1 MSQFWWKLV
10 AIAGNASNRNYPF
23 GSQPQ
28 WQLMSGSTFPASSAS
43 ISDLYNGE
51 WSGSVSGSPWVGLYE
66 FDPFVYFPPLTS
78 GSVFRLFPSGSGG
91 PFVDTIPSASG
102 FSSASLIC
110 VDPFLALFE
119 PEIPLGISA
128 AGSSFGIAP
137 RPFATQ
143 SFSNDPFMDGPITV
157 GVESFGSLTGSLTNL
172 NIHYSIV
179 PVTASVSVR
188 RGLVVN
194 ASSGSPQLTLEPVDR
209 NPTTPL
215 PGDVWFRTGSVANQ
229 GNPNFFFA
237 DTDVSGTIRIH
248 RVVASR
254 LNEPSQSVIARFG
267 TTDAPSGSV
276 LAINTLVVDDWLIT
290 VNSSQESGSGWRNA
304 TWNGGIHMPNS
315 GTVGV
320 WSPAGQT
327 MNFLVPSGTLTTPSA
342 SITSGSLIVESGSAI
357 VSSGSITITTGSL
370 VLDSPTALVDLSG
383 SNVVFNISGSNA
395 DAIIRGLSVV
405 AVQVGG
411 VTASLLTPPPRS
423 GTLYINTGSGAPQIH
438 LRISGSWLPFDLT
451 APSFVDGGR
460 F

>member
-10 AIAGNASNRNYPF
+10 QFAGNASNRNYPF
-23 GSQPQ
+23 GTQPQ

-66 FDPFVYFPPLTS
+66 FDPFIYAPPLVS
-78 GSVFRLFPSGSGG
+78 GSAFRLFPSGAGG
-91 PFVDTIPSASG
+91 PFVDTVPSITG

-110 VDPFLALFE
+110 IDPFLALFA
-119 PEIPLGISA
+119 PEISLGVNSA
-128 AGSSFGIAP
+128 GTSFGVAP

-143 SFSNDPFMDGPITV
+143 SFSNDPFMDGPITIA
-157 GVESFGSLTGSLTNL
+157 VESFGSLTGSITNL
-172 NIHYSIV
+172 SINYFLA
-179 PVTASVSVR
+179 PVSASTTLR

-209 NPTTPL
+209 HPTTPL
-215 PGDVWFRTGSVANQ
+215 AGDVWFRTGSVSTQ
-229 GNPNFFFA
+229 GNTNFFFA
-237 DTDVSGTIRIH
+237 DTDVSGTVRIN
-248 RVVASR
+248 RVVSTR
-254 LNEPSQSVIARFG
+254 FNEPSQSVIARFG
-267 TTDAPSGSV
+267 TSDAPSGSV

-304 TWNGGIHMPNS
+304 TWNGGVHMPNS

-320 WSPAGQT
+320 WSAGQS
-327 MNFLVPSGTLTTPSA
+327 MNFLVPSGSITALSA
-342 SITSGSLIVESGSAI
+342 SIVSGSLLVESGSAI
-357 VSSGSITITTGSL
+357 VSSGSIIITTGSL
-370 VLDSPTALVDLSG
+370 ILDGPNATINLSG
-383 SNVVFNISGSNA
+383 SNSVINISGSAA
-395 DAIIRGLSVV
+395 DALIRGLSVV

-438 LRISGSWLPFDLT
+438 LRISGSWLPFDVT

>member
-10 AIAGNASNRNYPF
+10 QIAGNASNRNYPF
-23 GSQPQ
+23 GTQPQ

-66 FDPFVYFPPLTS
+66 FDPFVYSIPLVS
-78 GSVFRLFPSGSGG
+78 GSAFRLFPSGSGG
-91 PFVDTIPSASG
+91 PFIETTPSSSG

-110 VDPFLALFE
+110 IDPFLALFE
-119 PEIPLGISA
+119 PEIPLGINS

-157 GVESFGSLTGSLTNL
+157 GVESVGSLTGSLTNL
-172 NIHYSIV
+172 SFHYSIV

-209 NPTTPL
+209 NPNGPL
-215 PGDVWFRTGSVANQ
+215 PGDIWFRTGSVSNQ

-237 DTDVSGTIRIH
+237 DTDVSGTIRIN
-248 RVVASR
+248 RVVATR
-254 LNEPSQSVIARFG
+254 VNEPSQSVIARFG

-276 LAINTLVVDDWLIT
+276 LAVNTVVVDDWLIT

-304 TWNGGIHMPNS
+304 TWNGGIHMSDS

-320 WSPAGQT
+320 WSPPSQP
-327 MNFLVPSGTLTTPSA
+327 MNFLVPSGSLIAPSA

-357 VSSGSITITTGSL
+357 VSSGSITITSGTL
-370 VLDSPTALVDLSG
+370 TLDGPDSVVELSG
-383 SNVVFNISGSNA
+383 SNVVFNISGSGA
-395 DAIIRGLSVV
+395 DAFIRGLSVI
-405 AVQVGG
+405 AVQVGSIS
-411 VTASLLTPPPRS
+411 ASLLTPLPRS

-438 LRISGSWLPFDLT
+438 LRISGSWLPFNLT
-451 APSFVDGGR
+451 APFLVDGGR